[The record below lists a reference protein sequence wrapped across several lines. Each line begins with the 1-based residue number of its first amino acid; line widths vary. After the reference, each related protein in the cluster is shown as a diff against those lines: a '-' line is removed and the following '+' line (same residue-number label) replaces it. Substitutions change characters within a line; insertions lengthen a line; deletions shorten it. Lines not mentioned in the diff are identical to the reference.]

1 MKYLN
6 IKLLLSLLALALP
19 SYVTANTKSEEL
31 HFKVLDG
38 IDKAGEM
45 ASLSIEKMFSPLHKG
60 VEKLAKPYIEK
71 NNAEYYFNL
80 GEAYYKGNVSFNNQ
94 YIKKDDVKALEALTS
109 AAYNGHKHA
118 PFNLGTMYY
127 KGEGTPVNKQKAC
140 EWFLR
145 GALLGDTAAQ
155 ANVGACYYTGAGFQ
169 QNLPEALRWFSLAGI
184 NLPIL

>member
-45 ASLSIEKMFSPLHKG
+45 ATLGVEKLFSPLHKG

-71 NNAEYYFNL
+71 NNAEYF
-80 GEAYYKGNVSFNNQ
+80 F
-94 YIKKDDVKALEALTS
+94 
-109 AAYNGHKHA
+109 
-118 PFNLGTMYY
+118 
-127 KGEGTPVNKQKAC
+127 
-140 EWFLR
+140 
-145 GALLGDTAAQ
+145 
-155 ANVGACYYTGAGFQ
+155 
-169 QNLPEALRWFSLAGI
+169 
-184 NLPIL
+184 